1 MSRLRTLSTTRLVA
15 LALLVAVV
23 AAGLAAVAVAAGR
36 GSGPV
41 PEQKSLPQALHDSL
55 AAPAPEGVTARIKFT
70 NNLFPS
76 GALGGPVGSA
86 LMSGA
91 SGRLWATADGRGRIE
106 LQSDAGD
113 VQIVWNQHTVT
124 VFDASSN
131 TVYRATLPQ
140 HAGGND
146 KSGTLPAVSEI
157 ASFLTQARGHADVS
171 AARPTN
177 VGGQQAYSVRVSP
190 KHDGGLLGAAELAW
204 AATRPVP
211 LRVGI
216 YAQGASKPV
225 LELAAT
231 HVTFGSVPAGNVD
244 ISPPAGAKVTDLG
257 NLAHHGGKQ
266 HAKAS
271 APSGADA
278 LAAAPFQAVAPATLV
293 GLPRQDVRLVG
304 SGDHRALLA
313 VYGHGL
319 GAIVVLERAAQGGAN
334 AGMLGALPTV
344 SLDGVTAHELAT
356 QLGTALTWQ
365 KGGVSFVLAGS
376 VPPAAAEAAARA
388 LG

>member
-1 MSRLRTLSTTRLVA
+1 MKRLRTLSTTRLVA

-23 AAGLAAVAVAAGR
+23 AAVLAAVAIAAGR
-36 GSGPV
+36 GNGPV
-41 PEQKSLPQALHDSL
+41 PAEKPLPQALHDSL
-55 AAPAPEGVTARIKFT
+55 AAPAPPGVTARIKFT
-70 NNLFPS
+70 NNLFPA
-76 GALGGPVGSA
+76 GAIGGPVGSA

-91 SGRLWATADGRGRIE
+91 SGRLWATADGRGRLE

-113 VQIVWNQHTVT
+113 VQVVWNQEAVT
-124 VFDASSN
+124 IFDASSN

-140 HAGGND
+140 HSGGND
-146 KSGTLPAVSEI
+146 TSAALPSVSEI
-157 ASFLTQARGHADVS
+157 ASFLTQARDHADVG
-171 AARPTN
+171 AAKPTN
-177 VGGQQAYSVRVSP
+177 VGGQPAYSVRVSP

-204 AATRPVP
+204 AATQPVP

-231 HVTFGSVPAGNVD
+231 HVTFGTVPSSDVD

-257 NLAHHGGKQ
+257 NLAQRGGKEQ
-266 HAKAS
+266 HPKTAATGS
-271 APSGADA
+271 AA
-278 LAAAPFQAVAPATLV
+278 LAAAPFSAVAPATLV

-304 SGDHRALLA
+304 HSDSRALLA

-319 GAIVVLERAAQGGAN
+319 GAIVVLEHAANGNGSS
-334 AGMLGALPTV
+334 GMLGALPTV

>member
-55 AAPAPEGVTARIKFT
+55 AAPAPAGVTARIKFT